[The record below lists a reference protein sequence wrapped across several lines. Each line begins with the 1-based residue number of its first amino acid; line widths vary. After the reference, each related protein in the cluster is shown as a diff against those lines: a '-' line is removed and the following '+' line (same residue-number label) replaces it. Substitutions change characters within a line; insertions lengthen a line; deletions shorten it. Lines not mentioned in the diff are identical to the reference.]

1 MNETGFLNGIYIFI
15 MLILLIITILLIR
28 YTLSLRTYL
37 KEFMKVSRDIS
48 NKQFDSKV
56 RGQMSGEIGE
66 FAKNFNYMIDTINFT
81 IRDITD
87 KNTQLKSIMQ
97 SVSHGILAI
106 DTRGKILLINDLAK
120 KMVEGDSYV
129 TAEGKNIRQ
138 FIKNELI
145 LESVLHNMC
154 SEHSTIIQK
163 NIKNDIIYK
172 IKIDPV
178 HFEDTDAVIGFIINI
193 ENITEYAKL
202 ENMRKEF
209 VANVSHEL
217 KTPITSIQGFIETL
231 KMTDNLDEDTK
242 NRFLTIIEN
251 EATRLT
257 RLIDDIL
264 LLSTIEN
271 KTMKL
276 LQTDAAINGGNSG
289 GALLNSKGEVIG
301 INVAKYSS
309 SGSSTSA
316 SVEGMGFAIPITS
329 VKSII
334 SNLETKTTRQK
345 LAADKQGYLGITSKY
360 DVTPDISEAYQ
371 MPTGVYVYETTKN
384 GPADKAGIQS
394 GDIIRKFDGQEVDSM
409 ESLQSII
416 QYYQPGEKIKV
427 TIAYASGRTYKEK
440 EVTVTLGKK
449 SDVTNSETQAEQ

>member
-81 IRDITD
+81 IRDITN

-271 KTMKL
+271 KTKKKVEKVDL
-276 LQTDAAINGGNSG
+276 FEVFEEVHEVINYIAKKKNIKVKYDFENKDIDLWEYSG
-289 GALLNSKGEVIG
+289 YIRQILLN
-301 INVAKYSS
+301 
-309 SGSSTSA
+309 
-316 SVEGMGFAIPITS
+316 
-329 VKSII
+329 II
-334 SNLETKTTRQK
+334 SNAIKYTGENGKVSI
-345 LAADKQGYLGITSKY
+345 KQYIKSEKVFIEVKDNGIGI
-360 DVTPDISEAYQ
+360 PEEDIERIFERFYR
-371 MPTGVYVYETTKN
+371 V
-384 GPADKAGIQS
+384 DKARSRSVGGTGLGLAITKHMVKALNGNIRVES
-394 GDIIRKFDGQEVDSM
+394 ELGVGSKFIIELPFNQEFA
-409 ESLQSII
+409 Q
-416 QYYQPGEKIKV
+416 K
-427 TIAYASGRTYKEK
+427 AS
-440 EVTVTLGKK
+440 
-449 SDVTNSETQAEQ
+449 

>member
-271 KTMKL
+271 KTKKKVEKVDL
-276 LQTDAAINGGNSG
+276 FEVFEEVHEVINYIAKKKNIKVKYDFENKDIDLWEYSG
-289 GALLNSKGEVIG
+289 YIRQILLN
-301 INVAKYSS
+301 
-309 SGSSTSA
+309 
-316 SVEGMGFAIPITS
+316 
-329 VKSII
+329 II
-334 SNLETKTTRQK
+334 SNAIKYTGENGKVSI
-345 LAADKQGYLGITSKY
+345 KQYIKSEKVFIEVKDNGIGI
-360 DVTPDISEAYQ
+360 PEEDIERIFERFYR
-371 MPTGVYVYETTKN
+371 V
-384 GPADKAGIQS
+384 DKARSRSVGGTGLDLAITKHMVKALN
-394 GDIIRKFDGQEVDSM
+394 GN
-409 ESLQSII
+409 
-416 QYYQPGEKIKV
+416 IKV
-427 TIAYASGRTYKEK
+427 ESE
-440 EVTVTLGKK
+440 LGVGSKFIIELPFNTELAKK
-449 SDVTNSETQAEQ
+449 VS

>member
-120 KMVEGDSYV
+120 KIVEGDSYV

-217 KTPITSIQGFIETL
+217 KTPITSIQGFIENL
-231 KMTDNLDEDTK
+231 KMTDNLEKKKK

-271 KTMKL
+271 KTKKKVEKVDL
-276 LQTDAAINGGNSG
+276 FEVFEEVHEVINYIAKKKNIKVKYDFENKDIDLWEYSG
-289 GALLNSKGEVIG
+289 YIRQILLN
-301 INVAKYSS
+301 
-309 SGSSTSA
+309 
-316 SVEGMGFAIPITS
+316 
-329 VKSII
+329 II
-334 SNLETKTTRQK
+334 SNAIKYTGENGKVSI
-345 LAADKQGYLGITSKY
+345 KQYIKSEKVFIEVKDNGIGI
-360 DVTPDISEAYQ
+360 PEEDIERIFERFYR
-371 MPTGVYVYETTKN
+371 V
-384 GPADKAGIQS
+384 DKARSRSVGGTGLGLAITKHMVKALNGNIRVES
-394 GDIIRKFDGQEVDSM
+394 ELGVGSKFIIELPFNQEFA
-409 ESLQSII
+409 Q
-416 QYYQPGEKIKV
+416 K
-427 TIAYASGRTYKEK
+427 AS
-440 EVTVTLGKK
+440 
-449 SDVTNSETQAEQ
+449 

>member
-97 SVSHGILAI
+97 SVSHGILAV

-138 FIKNELI
+138 YIKNELI

-271 KTMKL
+271 KTKKKVEKVDL
-276 LQTDAAINGGNSG
+276 FEVFEEVHEVINYIAKKKNIKVKYDFENKDIDLWEYSG
-289 GALLNSKGEVIG
+289 YIRQILLN
-301 INVAKYSS
+301 
-309 SGSSTSA
+309 
-316 SVEGMGFAIPITS
+316 
-329 VKSII
+329 II
-334 SNLETKTTRQK
+334 SNAIKYTGENGKVSI
-345 LAADKQGYLGITSKY
+345 KQYIKSEKVFIEVKDNGIGI
-360 DVTPDISEAYQ
+360 PEEDIERIFERFYR
-371 MPTGVYVYETTKN
+371 V
-384 GPADKAGIQS
+384 DKARSRSVGGTGLGLAITKHMVKALNGNIRVES
-394 GDIIRKFDGQEVDSM
+394 ELGVGSKFIIELPFNQEFA
-409 ESLQSII
+409 Q
-416 QYYQPGEKIKV
+416 K
-427 TIAYASGRTYKEK
+427 AS
-440 EVTVTLGKK
+440 
-449 SDVTNSETQAEQ
+449 

>member
-271 KTMKL
+271 KTKKKVEKVDL
-276 LQTDAAINGGNSG
+276 FEVFEEVHEVINYIAKKKNIKVKYDFENKDIDLWEYSG
-289 GALLNSKGEVIG
+289 YIRQILLN
-301 INVAKYSS
+301 
-309 SGSSTSA
+309 
-316 SVEGMGFAIPITS
+316 
-329 VKSII
+329 II
-334 SNLETKTTRQK
+334 SNAIKYTGENGEVSI
-345 LAADKQGYLGITSKY
+345 KQYIKSEKVFIEVKDNGIGI
-360 DVTPDISEAYQ
+360 PEEDIERIFERFYR
-371 MPTGVYVYETTKN
+371 V
-384 GPADKAGIQS
+384 DKARSRSVGGTGLGLAITKHMIKALN
-394 GDIIRKFDGQEVDSM
+394 GN
-409 ESLQSII
+409 
-416 QYYQPGEKIKV
+416 IKV
-427 TIAYASGRTYKEK
+427 ESELGVGSKFIIELPFNQEFAQKAS
-440 EVTVTLGKK
+440 
-449 SDVTNSETQAEQ
+449 

>member
-271 KTMKL
+271 KTKKKVEKVDL
-276 LQTDAAINGGNSG
+276 FEVFEEVHEVINYIAKKKNIKVKYDFENKDIDLWEYSG
-289 GALLNSKGEVIG
+289 YIRQILLN
-301 INVAKYSS
+301 
-309 SGSSTSA
+309 
-316 SVEGMGFAIPITS
+316 
-329 VKSII
+329 II
-334 SNLETKTTRQK
+334 SNAIKYTGENGKVSIKQYIKSEKVFIEVKDNGIGIPEEDIERIFERFYRVDKSHSRQT
-345 LAADKQGYLGITSKY
+345 GGTGLGLSIVKHGATLHHAQ
-360 DVTPDISEAYQ
+360 I
-371 MPTGVYVYETTKN
+371 N
-384 GPADKAGIQS
+384 
-394 GDIIRKFDGQEVDSM
+394 VDSD
-409 ESLQSII
+409 
-416 QYYQPGEKIKV
+416 
-427 TIAYASGRTYKEK
+427 
-440 EVTVTLGKK
+440 LGKGTK
-449 SDVTNSETQAEQ
+449 MELLF

>member
-271 KTMKL
+271 KTKKKVEKVDL
-276 LQTDAAINGGNSG
+276 FEVFEEVHEVINYIAKKKNIKVKYDFENKDIDLWEYSG
-289 GALLNSKGEVIG
+289 YIRQILLN
-301 INVAKYSS
+301 
-309 SGSSTSA
+309 
-316 SVEGMGFAIPITS
+316 
-329 VKSII
+329 II
-334 SNLETKTTRQK
+334 SNAIKYTGENGKVSI
-345 LAADKQGYLGITSKY
+345 KQYIKSEKVFIEVKDNGIGI
-360 DVTPDISEAYQ
+360 PEEDIERIFERFYR
-371 MPTGVYVYETTKN
+371 V
-384 GPADKAGIQS
+384 DKARSRSVGGTGLGLAITKHMVKALN
-394 GDIIRKFDGQEVDSM
+394 GN
-409 ESLQSII
+409 
-416 QYYQPGEKIKV
+416 IKV
-427 TIAYASGRTYKEK
+427 ESE
-440 EVTVTLGKK
+440 LGVGSKFIIELPFNTELAKK
-449 SDVTNSETQAEQ
+449 VS

>member
-120 KMVEGDSYV
+120 KIVEGDSYV

-271 KTMKL
+271 KTKKKVEKVDL
-276 LQTDAAINGGNSG
+276 FEVFEEVHEVINYIAKKKNIKVKYDFENKDIDLWEYSG
-289 GALLNSKGEVIG
+289 YIRQILLN
-301 INVAKYSS
+301 
-309 SGSSTSA
+309 
-316 SVEGMGFAIPITS
+316 
-329 VKSII
+329 II
-334 SNLETKTTRQK
+334 SNAIKYTGENGKVSI
-345 LAADKQGYLGITSKY
+345 KQYIKSEKVFIEVKDNGIGI
-360 DVTPDISEAYQ
+360 PEEDIERIFERFYR
-371 MPTGVYVYETTKN
+371 V
-384 GPADKAGIQS
+384 DKARSRSVGGTGLGLAITKHMVKALNGNIRVES
-394 GDIIRKFDGQEVDSM
+394 ELGVGSKFIIELPFNQEFA
-409 ESLQSII
+409 Q
-416 QYYQPGEKIKV
+416 K
-427 TIAYASGRTYKEK
+427 AS
-440 EVTVTLGKK
+440 
-449 SDVTNSETQAEQ
+449 

>member
-271 KTMKL
+271 KTKKKVEKVDL
-276 LQTDAAINGGNSG
+276 FEVFEEVHEVINYIAKKKNIKVKYDFENKDIDLWEYSG
-289 GALLNSKGEVIG
+289 YIRQILLN
-301 INVAKYSS
+301 
-309 SGSSTSA
+309 
-316 SVEGMGFAIPITS
+316 
-329 VKSII
+329 II
-334 SNLETKTTRQK
+334 SNAIKYTGENGEVSI
-345 LAADKQGYLGITSKY
+345 KQYIKSEKVFIEVKDNGIGI
-360 DVTPDISEAYQ
+360 PEEDIERIFERFYR
-371 MPTGVYVYETTKN
+371 V
-384 GPADKAGIQS
+384 DKARSRSVGGTGLGLAITKHMVKALNGNIRVES
-394 GDIIRKFDGQEVDSM
+394 ELGVGSKFIIELPFNQEFA
-409 ESLQSII
+409 Q
-416 QYYQPGEKIKV
+416 K
-427 TIAYASGRTYKEK
+427 ASYNKKRRLFGRLFLILYF
-440 EVTVTLGKK
+440 
-449 SDVTNSETQAEQ
+449 

>member
-271 KTMKL
+271 KTKKKVEKVDL
-276 LQTDAAINGGNSG
+276 FEVFEEVHEVINYIAKKKNIKVKYDFENKDIDLWEYSG
-289 GALLNSKGEVIG
+289 YIRQILLN
-301 INVAKYSS
+301 
-309 SGSSTSA
+309 
-316 SVEGMGFAIPITS
+316 
-329 VKSII
+329 II
-334 SNLETKTTRQK
+334 SNAIKYTGENGKVSI
-345 LAADKQGYLGITSKY
+345 KQYIKSEKVFIEVKDNGIGI
-360 DVTPDISEAYQ
+360 PEEDIERIFERFYR
-371 MPTGVYVYETTKN
+371 V
-384 GPADKAGIQS
+384 DKARSRSVGGTGLGLAITKHMVKALNGNIRVES
-394 GDIIRKFDGQEVDSM
+394 ELGVGCKFIIELPFNQEFA
-409 ESLQSII
+409 Q
-416 QYYQPGEKIKV
+416 K
-427 TIAYASGRTYKEK
+427 AS
-440 EVTVTLGKK
+440 
-449 SDVTNSETQAEQ
+449 

>member
-202 ENMRKEF
+202 ENMRTEF

-271 KTMKL
+271 KTKKKVEKVDL
-276 LQTDAAINGGNSG
+276 FEVFEEVHEVINYIAKKKNIKVKYDFENKDIDLWEYSG
-289 GALLNSKGEVIG
+289 YIRQILLN
-301 INVAKYSS
+301 
-309 SGSSTSA
+309 
-316 SVEGMGFAIPITS
+316 
-329 VKSII
+329 II
-334 SNLETKTTRQK
+334 SNAIKYTGENGKVSI
-345 LAADKQGYLGITSKY
+345 KQYIKSEKVFIEVKDNGIGI
-360 DVTPDISEAYQ
+360 PEEDIERIFERFYR
-371 MPTGVYVYETTKN
+371 V
-384 GPADKAGIQS
+384 DKARSRSVGGTGLGLAITKHMVKALNGNIRVES
-394 GDIIRKFDGQEVDSM
+394 ELGVGSKFIIELPFNQEFA
-409 ESLQSII
+409 Q
-416 QYYQPGEKIKV
+416 K
-427 TIAYASGRTYKEK
+427 AS
-440 EVTVTLGKK
+440 
-449 SDVTNSETQAEQ
+449 

>member
-271 KTMKL
+271 KTKKKVEKVDL
-276 LQTDAAINGGNSG
+276 FEVFEEVHEVINYIAKKKNIKVKYDFENKDIDLWEYSG
-289 GALLNSKGEVIG
+289 YIRQILLN
-301 INVAKYSS
+301 
-309 SGSSTSA
+309 
-316 SVEGMGFAIPITS
+316 
-329 VKSII
+329 II
-334 SNLETKTTRQK
+334 SNAIKYTGENGKVSI
-345 LAADKQGYLGITSKY
+345 KQYIKSEKVFIEVKDNGIGI
-360 DVTPDISEAYQ
+360 PEEDIERIFERFYR
-371 MPTGVYVYETTKN
+371 V
-384 GPADKAGIQS
+384 DKARSRSVGGTGLGLAITKHMVKALN
-394 GDIIRKFDGQEVDSM
+394 GN
-409 ESLQSII
+409 
-416 QYYQPGEKIKV
+416 IKV
-427 TIAYASGRTYKEK
+427 ESE
-440 EVTVTLGKK
+440 LGVGSKFIIELTFNTELAKK
-449 SDVTNSETQAEQ
+449 VS

>member
-231 KMTDNLDEDTK
+231 KMTDNLYEDTK

-271 KTMKL
+271 KTKKKVEKVDL
-276 LQTDAAINGGNSG
+276 FEVFEEVHEVINYIAKKKNIKVKYDFENKDIDLWEYSG
-289 GALLNSKGEVIG
+289 YIRQILLN
-301 INVAKYSS
+301 
-309 SGSSTSA
+309 
-316 SVEGMGFAIPITS
+316 
-329 VKSII
+329 II
-334 SNLETKTTRQK
+334 SNAIKYTGENGEVSI
-345 LAADKQGYLGITSKY
+345 KQYIKSEKVFIEVKDNGIGI
-360 DVTPDISEAYQ
+360 PEEDIERIFERFYR
-371 MPTGVYVYETTKN
+371 V
-384 GPADKAGIQS
+384 DKARSRSVGGTGLGLAITKHMVKALNGNIRVES
-394 GDIIRKFDGQEVDSM
+394 ELGVGSKFIIELPFNQEFA
-409 ESLQSII
+409 Q
-416 QYYQPGEKIKV
+416 K
-427 TIAYASGRTYKEK
+427 AS
-440 EVTVTLGKK
+440 
-449 SDVTNSETQAEQ
+449 

>member
-271 KTMKL
+271 KTKKKVEKVDL
-276 LQTDAAINGGNSG
+276 FEVFEEVHEVINYIAKKKNIKVKYNFENKDIDLWEYSG
-289 GALLNSKGEVIG
+289 YIRQILLN
-301 INVAKYSS
+301 
-309 SGSSTSA
+309 
-316 SVEGMGFAIPITS
+316 
-329 VKSII
+329 II
-334 SNLETKTTRQK
+334 SNAIKYTGENGKVSIKQYIKSEKVFIEVKDNGIGIPEEDIERIFERFYRVDKARSRDIGGTGLGLAITKHMVKSLGGNITVESI
-345 LAADKQGYLGITSKY
+345 LGIGS
-360 DVTPDISEAYQ
+360 DFI
-371 MPTGVYVYETTKN
+371 
-384 GPADKAGIQS
+384 
-394 GDIIRKFDGQEVDSM
+394 
-409 ESLQSII
+409 
-416 QYYQPGEKIKV
+416 V
-427 TIAYASGRTYKEK
+427 TIPVDIK
-440 EVTVTLGKK
+440 
-449 SDVTNSETQAEQ
+449 

>member
-1 MNETGFLNGIYIFI
+1 
-15 MLILLIITILLIR
+15 
-28 YTLSLRTYL
+28 
-37 KEFMKVSRDIS
+37 MKVSRDIS

-271 KTMKL
+271 KTKKKVEKVDL
-276 LQTDAAINGGNSG
+276 FEVFEEVHEVINYIAKKKNIKVKYNFENKDIDLWEYSG
-289 GALLNSKGEVIG
+289 YIRQILLN
-301 INVAKYSS
+301 
-309 SGSSTSA
+309 
-316 SVEGMGFAIPITS
+316 
-329 VKSII
+329 II
-334 SNLETKTTRQK
+334 SNAIKYTGENGKVSI
-345 LAADKQGYLGITSKY
+345 KQYIKSEKVFIEVKDNGIGI
-360 DVTPDISEAYQ
+360 PEEDIERIFERFYR
-371 MPTGVYVYETTKN
+371 V
-384 GPADKAGIQS
+384 DKARSRSVGGTGLGLAITKHMVKALNGNIRVES
-394 GDIIRKFDGQEVDSM
+394 ELGVGSKFIIELPFNQEFA
-409 ESLQSII
+409 Q
-416 QYYQPGEKIKV
+416 K
-427 TIAYASGRTYKEK
+427 AS
-440 EVTVTLGKK
+440 
-449 SDVTNSETQAEQ
+449 